1 MSEPTTTLVVT
12 GSSVAA
18 SILLG
23 FPLDLVVFGL
33 GGAFVARALA
43 SNDQPKTI
51 LSFFYAAVSLIASG
65 MLAGMLGDVGGVVL
79 KLFLPAW
86 FPELAGARR
95 TAGFLLGIGA
105 QSIVELVQ
113 AAPRIAQANLSAAG
127 SAVITSLSSWAS
139 KKFGGKGEQP

>member
-127 SAVITSLSSWAS
+127 SAVITSLSSWAG